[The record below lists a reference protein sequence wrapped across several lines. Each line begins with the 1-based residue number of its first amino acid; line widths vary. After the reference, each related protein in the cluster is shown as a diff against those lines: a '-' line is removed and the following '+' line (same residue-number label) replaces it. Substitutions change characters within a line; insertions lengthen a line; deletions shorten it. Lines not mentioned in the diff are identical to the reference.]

1 MRIEEGLNWE
11 TKLEKIYLL
20 PLSPCVPSNSAQGLE
35 LLLHPI
41 PDFLSRVFFYKKS
54 LQFFCLDWN

>member
-20 PLSPCVPSNSAQGLE
+20 PLSPCVPSNAAQGLE

-41 PDFLSRVFFYKKS
+41 PDFLSRVFF
-54 LQFFCLDWN
+54 